1 MNFNQIKNFYAL
13 HRGTFIARSW
23 LIAALLMANV
33 LATESVYST
42 PRLDRTNPTR
52 ISNVDIPRLWWE
64 LLHEEGDVFALNSAT
79 ASWVVAY
86 MGIALHEAVIVDL
99 IEPPSFTSHL
109 AEMPEMP
116 IRETD
121 FEYDPASGAIGALS
135 VVTEALI
142 LDTLS
147 SKSNGRVVSRAVNG
161 LRNIQTRDRLRYV
174 DRDNFDRS
182 YMHGT
187 AIGQAIVEW
196 TRQHDLATKQQNFF
210 TIPKGNDAYWQPIP
224 RSESAMEPYWGTLPL
239 LLDSSDTSCTISPHM
254 PFDTRPGSTF
264 HMQAKEAYD
273 FTQELSSEQND
284 IVHFWANSDT
294 ASAVTRWMVVAS
306 RITDE
311 RGFDLVDAANLYA
324 RLGIAFHDVGI
335 LAWRTKYETFLL
347 RPETYINRYID
358 RAWTPLQDTPNSPS
372 YVSATAAYG
381 SAGATILTS
390 IFGIS
395 NFMEMREDINE
406 HQIIRHFTTFEA
418 LAYEGGMAQL
428 YSGLN
433 YRSSIEAGWRQGRC
447 IGRLI

>member
-99 IEPPSFTSHL
+99 IEPP
-109 AEMPEMP
+109 
-116 IRETD
+116 
-121 FEYDPASGAIGALS
+121 
-135 VVTEALI
+135 
-142 LDTLS
+142 
-147 SKSNGRVVSRAVNG
+147 NG

-239 LLDSSDTSCTISPHM
+239 LLESSDTSCTISPHM
-254 PFDTRPGSTF
+254 PFDTR
-264 HMQAKEAYD
+264 
-273 FTQELSSEQND
+273 L
-284 IVHFWANSDT
+284 
-294 ASAVTRWMVVAS
+294 
-306 RITDE
+306 
-311 RGFDLVDAANLYA
+311 
-324 RLGIAFHDVGI
+324 
-335 LAWRTKYETFLL
+335 
-347 RPETYINRYID
+347 
-358 RAWTPLQDTPNSPS
+358 
-372 YVSATAAYG
+372 
-381 SAGATILTS
+381 
-390 IFGIS
+390 
-395 NFMEMREDINE
+395 
-406 HQIIRHFTTFEA
+406 
-418 LAYEGGMAQL
+418 
-428 YSGLN
+428 
-433 YRSSIEAGWRQGRC
+433 
-447 IGRLI
+447 